1 MASTMLCIVVLV
13 SLKILV
19 INARKVED
27 LTRSSVNSND
37 VSGTASFPDKC
48 IRKEGC
54 PVLYQGA
61 QPGQKCDSHCRPL
74 KCAWFAVENATH
86 IFIQCGERKRSPV
99 IAKKRADTF
108 LHIRRR
114 RSLSEE
120 CREGCY
126 FEEVYEFGGSGQSVI
141 GYMRWY
147 VCYVRSRCPDGY
159 FCTVHGSFGH
169 TSQLHVSCNMHGGWS
184 SWESWSACS
193 VTCESGLKRRERK
206 CNNPTPVGSGSDCA
220 GQDHEISNCRPCTN
234 ITDCQISC
242 CNSTIPALCLKC
254 IDLDLYKLD
263 DGDSTCTRKCSW
275 ESRWCWPGT
284 CDGDYAR
291 TCSCAAGFTRYYDST
306 QAVCQPILR
315 PNITSCSMRVTA
327 SNGDSRA
334 SRSIGSSH
342 CDYQQDFYGNFQVD
356 SILTSTAFDYVIDVT
371 DIARPAFVVS
381 EVYGITDVQIHTVK
395 KAVTGVETVIASHT
409 ILSDPN
415 SNSPKPHYI
424 PSDQTMAVS
433 HDLYNG
439 QRLCLRFHPKAGGHF
454 TSKNVQDHQ
463 TWLERYTKTERTRDL
478 CYIYDDAKPEHCSIG
493 DSCSYDVLMVP
504 FRVSKDRVLN
514 ISTSGWTDPFPQ
526 GGDTLLS
533 SGIESFRLTIH
544 DVKESSIDKLFM
556 DNRKSEGTSDVYMR
570 QNAMY
575 TIQLPEHEPS
585 IYGLMLEIKDVAGNV
600 RLTRRFIL
608 YDNSSRIDVT
618 ATYKLYVSSAAENT
632 NYTWQTTHHDIC
644 VSWRDR
650 YYNNKYVH
658 FNPLRPI
665 DSDGHGL
672 ISPAYD
678 QTSGQL
684 PVSGTSNVHG
694 ISHFHYQLHK
704 ETNSQT
710 ITSDVVSNISSQGVC
725 ISHSLNDGDT
735 YRFTLNISDIV
746 GNFFRESIF
755 FYIDTSPPVI
765 ADAWLVREGHKQLF
779 VHNSTDLFSMTLEFD
794 SYDSHGGLLQVLWWF
809 YETDP
814 EGLLGHGAQGVKQ
827 TDNGTTCPEQQLCI
841 CPIVGRCQFFHFIFN
856 LNTLMV
862 NNTHIGNHNRKYRY
876 VIEATNTAL
885 LTTSISVDVYVDESP
900 PEDGVIYEGLEGQ
913 PDIDYTSDSHI
924 SVHWHGFIDHES
936 GIEFY
941 RVALAKTCVQNT
953 DMISFHN
960 FSKTVQFQN
969 TTLSSIQFQVQSLG
983 KYFVTVVAFNRA
995 MEPSSAICS
1004 DGFTKIGS
1012 PPEIANV
1019 RLTNAQTK
1027 RHTVC
1032 YNGDIWLISAK
1043 LTRTNITAETPCPK
1057 PCTDT
1062 SNGFQLGLLP
1072 QDYTQKYS
1080 RSACSTISLHH
1091 FYLPVDSIRLSWTFV
1106 DDNTPISTVHI
1117 GFGSTIL
1124 SVDFPDLQGFET
1136 VHQHTFFRRHHLGFT
1151 TGTEF
1156 YIFIKATNKAG
1167 LSTTAIFGPVVID
1180 ESPPTCPSSV
1190 SFHHNSSHVIANL
1203 NDIMFTDTEQRED
1216 ISYLTYRIHFQNNN
1230 GISGFNT
1237 WEELD
1242 TTTCTNISDCL
1253 AFSVEYLQKM
1263 VTGVNRSVHIELH
1276 AFNIAGHH
1284 CTVLSEAI
1292 DLPTIYKPSVGAVK
1306 DIYPG
1311 YTEEPFTDQDVSFST
1326 TEYCVAWTCLSDHV
1340 AAVSVDVGLGSSPG
1354 IDDVDSFHTVVGR
1367 DIHCQSNVNLTRNT
1381 TYYAVIRLQ
1390 NNAGSTLASSDGFTV
1405 LSKRDVLNSISV
1417 FDGLG
1422 CSNQSFLCQ
1431 WTLHPDDTF
1440 LQANASCNQ
1449 ILHIGSQYTVFYQ
1462 EQLHDAI
1469 TLTSPDV
1476 VFIDSEPGRVA
1487 FSPEVHLPVFK
1498 ITSSLAIN
1506 YTEIRFRVYRC
1517 QEDIDHLH
1525 SGAAIAVHW
1534 RVYGYTDH
1542 ITHFVVSL
1550 AVNGGNVSI
1559 IETII
1564 ASSDVR
1570 NVTSKRFVTNLL
1582 YLVYEVKPCFGVIC
1596 LPGVASDGFE
1606 QELQPHIVSVSAE
1619 LTDYSSKCSTVRVS
1633 WSEARCSVDTEALFY
1648 KWGITD
1654 SNSGVS
1660 PKHNWITHEGNA
1672 PNHQSTECIKMTADV
1687 FAKRFIC
1694 LHMFC
1699 PSGRTTTKCEHL
1711 KIQFHQN
1718 KFPKQ
1723 IVYDIDVDSVD
1734 FSELELLVFSSN
1746 IGEKLSNIHQL
1757 ELDYSPNRA
1766 ELGACIVGLQ
1776 DREVTWYLMITA
1788 DIPSDTCDN
1797 DINCLIHAT
1806 TNGGAISFGK
1816 LNLDEGKYYVCARSA
1831 ASTRTRKDFVEHF
1844 EKVEGCSDG
1853 FIIDETGPS
1862 MGSVTIH
1869 SNGGYLSDTSE
1880 LFISWTDFHDN
1891 FASASFLQ
1899 YIYAIGSY
1907 PGGRDVQTYRDAGEK
1922 QSVLLRNIR
1931 LTPGIVY
1938 YAMVE
1943 ARDRVG
1949 LTTTAV
1955 SDGVS
1960 FDDTPPVLG
1969 VVSVGDIH
1977 VHKHVTTR
1985 QNTVMHWKGFSDL
1998 ESGIQHFEV
2007 ALGNYVDVADVVS
2020 FLRVDPF
2027 RSSFGFSHLNLQH
2040 GHHYYAFLRVTNR
2053 AGLSLVAVSEYF
2065 LLDDTPPLP
2074 GIVREGP
2081 TESNDFAYQRNFSHL
2096 VCSWDGFID
2105 PESGIEYYKVGL
2117 GTTPGELDVRRL
2129 TFVGLST
2136 NMTWSVHLEQ
2146 GVTYY
2151 VTVQA
2156 CNTGEMCTDV
2166 TSNGVLV
2173 DHSPPIP
2180 GQVLVGRADGHQHYI
2195 GQRSHM
2201 DVFWVGFFDSHSDIV
2216 RYEVC
2221 ISNNPDPLCDVIPL
2235 TNAHLTTEHLF
2246 TDLDLPLQSP
2256 LYATVFAY
2264 NKVGLNTNMTSGM
2277 FTIDVTPP
2285 VSTQIPVFTSSTTY
2299 ISVNTSA
2306 QWDTSLLQI
2315 SWMFT
2320 DNESPIIRH
2329 KLSVT
2334 NHHNGHTYIEDKE
2347 LLNENHTTILLK
2359 PEHWLLSG
2367 DRYQATVTACN
2378 GAGLCTVASS
2388 GYLVVDS
2395 SPPHIGGFGDDLTWK
2410 LDNSD
2415 TTVNMMW
2422 SGFEDAESGIKLYHI
2437 TIGETYSGS
2446 ELSLGYIS
2454 LVHVGER
2461 SDVQY
2466 GNFSIS
2472 KQLQVYSKIILT
2484 ITAENNAGLMTTATR
2499 ITTHVLKSDA
2509 AGNYGILRI
2518 EKHSC
2523 DVHYCNKDCTCA
2535 ALGQKCSDVH
2545 SKSCN
2550 QTESSDHQSVSIYSG
2565 YEAGVHTQH
2574 SLSSACLGAN
2584 LVLSPVQSSLNIIR
2598 MEWSMGLENMEY
2610 GAGIFDPLLEDVW
2623 HDIGMRD
2630 SVVHCVS
2637 SNNPLLHENTYTV
2650 YIRAWYNTDTYRIFR
2665 SQPLLIDRTPPKIF
2679 RGFHIK
2685 DSIDN
2690 CETDVE
2696 FITETDSLTACWGN
2710 GFADSQSGILHY
2722 LASLGTS
2729 PGAPDASPLRNVGKA
2744 TNFTWTGLNLHPGSK
2759 YYVTVTAVNTLNVSS
2774 TVNSDGFIVDTAPPL
2789 PGIVFNTK
2797 KYRNHQSQASV
2808 DTLEASWNGFMDR
2821 HSHIDFYKVAIAEK
2835 LEARQSLTFQ
2845 TIGRNTKVTLPG
2857 LNLLTGRSYEII
2869 VKAVDASGQ
2878 ESEEVHSPSVLVDPS
2893 PPVAYQCNGFVTL
2906 FDETREITESTW
2918 INVWNISVRKDLS
2931 VCSLIITIP
2940 ESNGDTYMVVTL
2952 NDHTFNAHLLHQTFT
2967 HVFTVQSEENIRILV
2982 KVIDK
2987 WENPGNITVTLQGCN
3002 NVSFHNYST
3011 HQIPLQQISFSTVS
3025 TLLQFV
3031 DPESDVR
3038 SVELGVGTTV
3048 HGYQVQALEPVF
3060 TGGYHAFPVKLPH
3073 RSPVHVTVVVENTAG
3088 LRSYFRS
3095 APLIIDHTPPT
3106 ISDVLLQY
3114 RDVSDRQVVL
3124 HITWTVE
3131 DKESQYVFC
3140 DVSCGSIWR
3149 TDTIESDSRA
3159 EISVESEP
3167 LGIQHGTPIIGTI
3180 TCKNSVGMI
3189 QQTTTND
3196 VTILLEPPGH
3206 ANSRITF
3213 LNTHGSTVTG
3223 QAVTR
3228 LTENLHFHW
3237 DEFDYPVGKVKYQYR
3252 IDFMNGSRSSW
3263 VDVGYR
3269 NFVTSHVLNVADD
3282 SECGLEVRGSNERGL
3297 ISGSINATI
3306 YVLRQPPS
3314 LTGTPCNGPVV
3325 GRGSASLNCSL
3336 VFNVTGLLRTSYVL
3350 TVGTKLGFSDVV
3362 KYRVFDDNVFTF
3374 LFNDDDIA
3382 ELFVMVTA
3390 VYDTG
3395 AETTYRDTFY
3405 IS

>member
-1 MASTMLCIVVLV
+1 
-13 SLKILV
+13 
-19 INARKVED
+19 
-27 LTRSSVNSND
+27 
-37 VSGTASFPDKC
+37 
-48 IRKEGC
+48 
-54 PVLYQGA
+54 
-61 QPGQKCDSHCRPL
+61 
-74 KCAWFAVENATH
+74 
-86 IFIQCGERKRSPV
+86 
-99 IAKKRADTF
+99 
-108 LHIRRR
+108 
-114 RSLSEE
+114 
-120 CREGCY
+120 
-126 FEEVYEFGGSGQSVI
+126 
-141 GYMRWY
+141 MRWF
-147 VCYVRSRCPDGY
+147 VCNKRDPCPTGY
-159 FCTVHGSFGH
+159 FCTVSGSYGH
-169 TSQLHVSCNMHGGWS
+169 SDDLDVSCNRDGGWGNWG
-184 SWESWSACS
+184 SWGACS
-193 VTCESGLKRRERK
+193 VTCESGTKRRYRV
-206 CNNPTPVGSGSDCA
+206 CDNPSRVGSGSYCSGINYD
-220 GQDHEISNCRPCTN
+220 ITNCRPCADIAN
-234 ITDCQISC
+234 CQISC
-242 CNSTIPALCLKC
+242 CNSAIPALCKKC
-254 IDLDLYKLD
+254 SDLDLYKLD
-263 DGDSTCTRKCSW
+263 NGDSTCTRKCSW

-306 QAVCQPILR
+306 QAVCQPTLL

-334 SRSIGSSH
+334 SPSIGSSH

-356 SILTSTAFDYVIDVT
+356 SVSITSIAFDYVIDVNSVPK
-371 DIARPAFVVS
+371 PAFVVS
-381 EVYGITDVQIHTVK
+381 EVFGITDIQIHTVK
-395 KAVTGVETVIASHT
+395 KTVTGVETVIASHT
-409 ILSDPN
+409 ILSDPY
-415 SNSPKPHYI
+415 SNSPKSHYI
-424 PSDQTMAVS
+424 PSDQTIPVS
-433 HDLYNG
+433 SYLYNG
-439 QRLCLRFHPKAGGHF
+439 QRLCLRFHSKAGGHF
-454 TSKNVQDHQ
+454 TSKNIQ
-463 TWLERYTKTERTRDL
+463 THATWIERYTKTERTRDL
-478 CYIYDDAKPEHCSIG
+478 CYIYDDANPEHCSISG
-493 DSCSYDVLMVP
+493 SCMHDTLTVLS
-504 FRVSKDRVLN
+504 RVTRERVLN
-514 ISTSGWTDPFPQ
+514 ISTSGWTDPFPV
-526 GGDTLLS
+526 GGNAMLS
-533 SGIESFRLTIH
+533 SGIESYRLTIH
-544 DVKESSIDKLFM
+544 DVKERSVTRLFM
-556 DNRKSEGTSDVYMR
+556 DSAKSGGTSDIEMV
-570 QNAMY
+570 QNSWI

-585 IYGLMLEIKDVAGNV
+585 IYGLLLEIKDVANNV
-600 RLTRRFIL
+600 QQSRRFIL
-608 YDNSSRIDVT
+608 FDNSSSISVDS
-618 ATYKLYVSSAAENT
+618 TYKLYVSSATENT

-694 ISHFHYQLHK
+694 ISHFHFQLHK

-710 ITSDVVSNISSQGVC
+710 ITSDVVSNISYQGVC

-746 GNFFRESIF
+746 GNFFRESIL
-755 FYIDTSPPVI
+755 FYIDTSPPEI

-814 EGLLGHGAQGVKQ
+814 EELLGQGAQGVRQ
-827 TDNGTTCPEQQLCI
+827 TDDGTTCPEHQLCI
-841 CPIVGRCQFFHFIFN
+841 CPMIGSCQLFHFSFD
-856 LNTLMV
+856 LNTLIV

-941 RVALAKTCVQNT
+941 RVALAKTCVQKI

-969 TTLSSIQFQVQSLG
+969 TTLSSIQFELQAVG
-983 KYFVTVVAFNRA
+983 KYYITVIAFNRA

-1004 DGFTKIGS
+1004 DGFTKIDS
-1012 PPEIANV
+1012 PPEITNV
-1019 RLTNAQTK
+1019 RLTNAQTY

-1032 YNGDIWLISAK
+1032 YNGDIWFISAK
-1043 LTRTNITAETPCPK
+1043 LTRTNVTAETPCPK

-1062 SNGFQLGLLP
+1062 SNGVQLSLLP

-1080 RSACSTISLHH
+1080 TRTCSTTSLQY

-1136 VHQHTFFRRHHLGFT
+1136 IHQHTFFRRHHLGFT

-1180 ESPPTCPSSV
+1180 ESSPTCPSSV
-1190 SFHHNSSHVIANL
+1190 SFHQNSSHVIANL
-1203 NDIMFTDTEQRED
+1203 NDVMFTDTEQRED
-1216 ISYLTYRIHFQNNN
+1216 ISYLTYRIHFQNID
-1230 GISGFNT
+1230 GSLGFTT

-1242 TTTCTNISDCL
+1242 TVTCTNISDCL
-1253 AFSVEYLQKM
+1253 AFSIEYLQKM
-1263 VTGVNRSVHIELH
+1263 VAGIKYPLHIELH

-1306 DIYPG
+1306 DIYPR
-1311 YTEEPFTDQDVSFST
+1311 YTEEPFIDQDVSFST
-1326 TEYCVAWTCLSDHV
+1326 TEYCVAWTGLSDHM

-1367 DIHCQSNVNLTRNT
+1367 DVDCQSNVDLTSNT
-1381 TYYAVIRLQ
+1381 TYYAVLRVQ
-1390 NNAGSTLASSDGFTV
+1390 NSAGSTLASSDGFII
-1405 LSKRDVLNSISV
+1405 LSEQDVLNSISV

-1422 CSNQSFLCQ
+1422 CSNQSFVCQ

-1449 ILHIGSQYTVFYQ
+1449 ILHIGSQYTVLYQ
-1462 EQLHDAI
+1462 EQLHDVI
-1469 TLTSPDV
+1469 SLTSPDV
-1476 VFIDSEPGRVA
+1476 VFIDSERGKA
-1487 FSPEVHLPVFK
+1487 TFSPGVHLPVFK
-1498 ITSSLAIN
+1498 ITSSLVIN
-1506 YTEIRFRVYRC
+1506 STEMRFRVYRC
-1517 QEDIDHLH
+1517 QEDIDYVA

-1550 AVNGGNVSI
+1550 AVNGTNDTTV
-1559 IETII
+1559 IETMI

-1570 NVTSKRFVTNLL
+1570 NVTPKSFITDLK
-1582 YLVYEVKPCFGVIC
+1582 YLVFEVKPCFGVIC

-1606 QELQPHIVSVSAE
+1606 QDLEPHIVSISAVIA
-1619 LTDYSSKCSTVRVS
+1619 DYSSNCSTVRLS
-1633 WSEARCSVDTEALFY
+1633 WSEARCSGNTEALFY
-1648 KWGITD
+1648 KWGITE
-1654 SNSGVS
+1654 SNSS
-1660 PKHNWITHEGNA
+1660 LLPNHDWITHEGNA
-1672 PNHQSTECIKMTADV
+1672 PNHQSSECVKMTADV
-1687 FAKRFIC
+1687 FAQRYFC
-1694 LHMFC
+1694 LQLFC
-1699 PSGRTTTKCEHL
+1699 PSGRATTKCEHL

-1718 KFPKQ
+1718 EFPKQ

-1776 DREVTWYLMITA
+1776 DREVTWYLMTTA

-1853 FIIDETGPS
+1853 FIIDVTGPS
-1862 MGSVTIH
+1862 LGSITIH
-1869 SNGGYLSDTSE
+1869 SNDGYLSDTSE
-1880 LFISWTDFHDN
+1880 MFISWTDFHDN
-1891 FASASFLQ
+1891 FASAGFLQ
-1899 YIYAIGSY
+1899 YRYTIGSY
-1907 PGGRDVQTYRDAGEK
+1907 PGGQDVQTYSDAGEK
-1922 QSVLLRNIR
+1922 QSVLLRDIR

-1938 YAMVE
+1938 YATVE

-1949 LTTTAV
+1949 LTTMAV

-1969 VVSVGDIH
+1969 VLSVGDIH
-1977 VHKHVTTR
+1977 AHKHVTTR
-1985 QNTVMHWKGFSDL
+1985 QNTVMHWRGFSDL

-2007 ALGNYVDVADVVS
+2007 ALGNYVDVPDVVS
-2020 FLRVDPF
+2020 FLRVDPL
-2027 RSSFGFSHLNLQH
+2027 RSSFDFSHLNLQH
-2040 GHHYYAFLRVTNR
+2040 GHRYYAFLRVTNR

-2081 TESNDFAYQRNFSHL
+2081 TEINDFAYQRNFSHL
-2096 VCSWDGFID
+2096 VCSWDGFTD

-2129 TFVGLST
+2129 TFVGLRT

-2146 GVTYY
+2146 GVAYY

-2180 GQVLVGRADGHQHYI
+2180 GQVLVGRADSHQHYI

-2216 RYEVC
+2216 HYEVC

-2264 NKVGLNTNMTSGM
+2264 NKVGLNTNMTSDM

-2285 VSTQIPVFTSSTTY
+2285 VSTQIPVFTSSTAN

-2320 DNESPIIRH
+2320 DNESPITRH

-2378 GAGLCTVASS
+2378 GAGLCTAASS

-2395 SPPHIGGFGDDLTWK
+2395 TPPHIGGFGDDLTWE

-2415 TTVNMMW
+2415 TTVNLMW

-2446 ELSLGYIS
+2446 ELSLGYMS
-2454 LVHVGER
+2454 LAHLGER

-2466 GNFSIS
+2466 SNFSLS
-2472 KQLQVYSKIILT
+2472 KQLQVDSKIILT
-2484 ITAENNAGLMTTATR
+2484 ITAENNARLMTTATR

-2509 AGNYGILRI
+2509 AGDYGILRI

-2535 ALGQKCSDVH
+2535 SLGQKCSDVH
-2545 SKSCN
+2545 SNSCN

-2637 SNNPLLHENTYTV
+2637 SNNPLLHNHKYIV
-2650 YIRAWYNTDTYRIFR
+2650 YIRAWYNTDTYKIFR

-2685 DSIDN
+2685 DSIYK

-2696 FITETDSLTACWGN
+2696 FITETDYVTACWGD
-2710 GFADSQSGILHY
+2710 GFSDHQSGLLHY

-2729 PGAPDASPLRNVGKA
+2729 PGASDTSPLRNVGKA

-2797 KYRNHQSQASV
+2797 KYINHQSQASV

-2835 LEARQSLTFQ
+2835 IEARQSLTFQ
-2845 TIGRNTKVTLPG
+2845 TVGRNTKVTLPG
-2857 LNLLTGRSYEII
+2857 LNLLTGRIYGII

-2878 ESEEVHSPSVLVDPS
+2878 ESEEVHSPPVSIDPS
-2893 PPVAYQCNGFVTL
+2893 PPVAYQCGDFVTL
-2906 FDETREITESTW
+2906 FDETREIFESAW
-2918 INVWNISVRKDLS
+2918 INEWNISIKKNIS
-2931 VCSLIITIP
+2931 VCRLIINIP
-2940 ESNGDTYMVVTL
+2940 GSNGDTYMVVTL
-2952 NDHTFNAHLLHQTFT
+2952 NDHTFNAHLLHQTFN

-2982 KVIDK
+2982 KVTDE
-2987 WENPGNITVTLQGCN
+2987 WENLGNITVTLQGCN

-3031 DPESDVR
+3031 DPESDIR

-3124 HITWTVE
+3124 HVTWTVE

-3180 TCKNSVGMI
+3180 TCKNSAEMI

-3228 LTENLHFHW
+3228 LSENLHFHW
-3237 DEFDYPVGKVKYQYR
+3237 DEFDYPVGEVKYQYR
-3252 IDFMNGSRSSW
+3252 VDFRNGSLSSW

-3269 NFVTSHVLNVADD
+3269 NFVTSHVLNVADH

-3314 LTGTPCNGPVV
+3314 LTGTPCDFPVAEQ
-3325 GRGSASLNCSL
+3325 GSIYLDCSL
-3336 VFNVTGLLRTSYVL
+3336 VFKVTGLLRTSYVL
-3350 TVGTKLGFSDVV
+3350 TVGTELGFSDVV
-3362 KYRVFDDNVFTF
+3362 RYRVFGDNVFTF
-3374 LFNDDDIA
+3374 LFNDNDVA

-3395 AETTYRDTFY
+3395 AETTYWDNFSL
-3405 IS
+3405 I